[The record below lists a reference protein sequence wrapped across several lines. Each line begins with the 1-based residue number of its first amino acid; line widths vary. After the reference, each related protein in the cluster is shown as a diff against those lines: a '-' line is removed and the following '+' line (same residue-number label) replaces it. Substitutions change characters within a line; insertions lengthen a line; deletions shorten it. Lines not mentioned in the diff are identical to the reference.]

1 MNGIERT
8 EGPAT
13 RQVFS
18 AQDSPAAPNSS
29 GGYKSPAWQPVAS
42 GMEARQSGSNRA
54 LRVARAALTRLME
67 PSDLPGLALV
77 QVLGPQDAL
86 SLIQSSDSSNAQVEQ
101 RVTEVLNE
109 AGTERW
115 TGLAEVLTRW
125 RPRLADVA
133 PERDLA
139 TLERLHGQLLVP
151 EDPSWPMA
159 LEDLQLGAPLALW
172 CRGNHALIPEQEK
185 CIAVVG
191 SRDNTSYGANVS
203 MEIASS
209 LVQRDFTVISGGAY
223 GIDAHAHRGALSSSL
238 GMLGAPTQ
246 SAGQTI
252 GGRARGQGYAGDDFA
267 DGAPPTIAVMAGGV
281 DRFYPSGN
289 EDLLRTI
296 AERGLVIAE
305 VPPGTNPTRYRFLQ
319 RNRLIA
325 ALCSVTVV
333 VEARWRSGALNT
345 AHHAESL
352 SRLVGAVPGS
362 VYSANSA
369 GCHRLL
375 KEGSAVCVTDAA
387 DIAELAGGMGQHL
400 TFEPE
405 VVPALHDGL
414 GTSDLLLLDAL
425 PLRTATS
432 IEKLCVVA
440 GLSAATVLA
449 GLGRLEALGLA
460 ERFAGG
466 WKRKSRK

>member
-1 MNGIERT
+1 MTDIEAMD
-8 EGPAT
+8 EPAG
-13 RQVFS
+13 
-18 AQDSPAAPNSS
+18 QDSSS
-29 GGYKSPAWQPVAS
+29 
-42 GMEARQSGSNRA
+42 RA
-54 LRVARAALTRLME
+54 LRIARAALTRLME

-77 QVLGPQDAL
+77 QVLGPEEAV
-86 SLIQSSDSSNAQVEQ
+86 SLIRSHDSSHARVEQ
-101 RVTEVLNE
+101 LVTEVLSA

-115 TGLAEVLTRW
+115 SGLADVLARW
-125 RPRLADVA
+125 RPRIKDVA

-139 TLERLHGQLLVP
+139 SLARMNGRLLIP
-151 EDPSWPMA
+151 EDPSWPVA
-159 LEDLQLGAPLALW
+159 LQDLELSAPLALW
-172 CRGNHALIPEQEK
+172 CRGNFSVIPPQEK

-191 SRDNTSYGANVS
+191 SRDNTSYGANISV
-203 MEIASS
+203 EIASS
-209 LVQRDFTVISGGAY
+209 LVQREFTVISGGAY

-238 GMLGAPTQ
+238 GIT
-246 SAGQTI
+246 GQLNPPRHRLSDGV
-252 GGRARGQGYAGDDFA
+252 GGGPDVVDRI
-267 DGAPPTIAVMAGGV
+267 PPTIAVMAGGL

-296 AERGLVIAE
+296 ADQGLVIAE

-375 KEGSAVCVTDAA
+375 KEGSAVCVTDAG
-387 DIAELAGGMGQHL
+387 DIAELAGGMGEHL
-400 TFEPE
+400 KTEPHVE
-405 VVPALHDGL
+405 PALHDGL
-414 GTSDLLLLDAL
+414 GTSDLLLMDAL
-425 PLRTATS
+425 PLRTTTTV
-432 IEKLCVVA
+432 EKLCVVA

-449 GLGRLEALGLA
+449 GLGRLEALGVA
-460 ERFAGG
+460 ERLASG
-466 WKRKSRK
+466 WKRSSRK